1 MNFDLEYLKAILSE
15 IKIKLNLQPSLDDI
29 IYDLTVSISILIQDG
44 TDYTFPHKSLQEYFT
59 AYLIKGLNE
68 EQKEKIY
75 HEKFINLK
83 RYTNGGNLNLYKLC
97 YELDKVCFSKY
108 FLVPITKEFLNLLNN
123 TNDIQLTKS
132 FIKAFNLKIYFHKN
146 ENGNYKMASHS
157 YNYLPV
163 DSFLSFFN
171 LKSILPNLFVHDE
184 KSINVINNLLENKL
198 IISHDNGIVSKVN
211 SVNILDEWNG
221 DIEKY
226 VIESG
231 IVNNFNQLY
240 VDIISNLKQIED
252 ELEIESVNTKELL
265 DI

>member
-1 MNFDLEYLKAILSE
+1 M
-15 IKIKLNLQPSLDDI
+15 
-29 IYDLTVSISILIQDG
+29 
-44 TDYTFPHKSLQEYFT
+44 
-59 AYLIKGLNE
+59 
-68 EQKEKIY
+68 
-75 HEKFINLK
+75 
-83 RYTNGGNLNLYKLC
+83 
-97 YELDKVCFSKY
+97 
-108 FLVPITKEFLNLLNN
+108 NN

>member
-1 MNFDLEYLKAILSE
+1 
-15 IKIKLNLQPSLDDI
+15 
-29 IYDLTVSISILIQDG
+29 
-44 TDYTFPHKSLQEYFT
+44 
-59 AYLIKGLNE
+59 
-68 EQKEKIY
+68 
-75 HEKFINLK
+75 
-83 RYTNGGNLNLYKLC
+83 
-97 YELDKVCFSKY
+97 
-108 FLVPITKEFLNLLNN
+108 
-123 TNDIQLTKS
+123 
-132 FIKAFNLKIYFHKN
+132 
-146 ENGNYKMASHS
+146 MASHS

>member
-1 MNFDLEYLKAILSE
+1 
-15 IKIKLNLQPSLDDI
+15 
-29 IYDLTVSISILIQDG
+29 
-44 TDYTFPHKSLQEYFT
+44 
-59 AYLIKGLNE
+59 
-68 EQKEKIY
+68 
-75 HEKFINLK
+75 
-83 RYTNGGNLNLYKLC
+83 
-97 YELDKVCFSKY
+97 
-108 FLVPITKEFLNLLNN
+108 
-123 TNDIQLTKS
+123 
-132 FIKAFNLKIYFHKN
+132 
-146 ENGNYKMASHS
+146 MASHS

-226 VIESG
+226 VIE
-231 IVNNFNQLY
+231 LY